1 MDTDSCAGPDLPA
14 LFPGW
19 ASHDATTEAYSF
31 ARSDEGL
38 PPSWYA
44 SPVAFVRERQTS
56 VRLVAGYEVLGVL
69 GRGGMATVHLA
80 RDLRSDVLFA
90 LKTMSPDVADDE
102 AAAIVLEDEARVL
115 ARIVHPNV
123 VPVVDV
129 IRTEGEVVLVMPFV
143 RGVTVAEL
151 LVAAS
156 RAESPLSPGIVSA
169 IGQDVL
175 AGLQAAHEATSETGQ
190 ALGVVHRDVS
200 PQNVLVDVEGCARVL
215 DFGIAKAAGR
225 AAKTTRD
232 GSLKGKVAY
241 MCPEQIHGEPLD
253 CTADLYALGI
263 VLWEAIALE
272 RLFAGSN
279 EADTMRRAL
288 MADVPSLE
296 TTRPDLPAGTDAFF
310 ARVLGRSPR
319 ARFASAAEM
328 ARALQVLFPRA
339 PREAVAQAVQ
349 TLGAQELAKR
359 TAPKPSRPPAR
370 GPLEIAPSAEHHVP
384 TSEAGPTARSLAPPP
399 SLDEPGP
406 SAKSSVRGFGFGLG
420 LGLAALL
427 IALAV
432 WSRSRW
438 EPVHASDTP
447 VPSAAQSV
455 GRSTAFDVPMS
466 TSAPAVLPAFPSAAR
481 DASAVESASVNPS
494 ATPPPIKRSSAGSS
508 KPKSLPAGC
517 DIPYIVDSSGHKK
530 YRPECLP

>member
-1 MDTDSCAGPDLPA
+1 MATDSCADPDSSMRSA
-14 LFPGW
+14 GW
-19 ASHDATTEAYSF
+19 PSLDATSAAYLLAGTTGGPS
-31 ARSDEGL
+31 
-38 PPSWYA
+38 PSWYA
-44 SPVAFVRERQTS
+44 RPVGSVSERQS
-56 VRLVAGYEVLGVL
+56 GVRLVAGYEVLGVL

-80 RDLRSDVLFA
+80 RDLRSDALVA

-123 VPVVDV
+123 VPVLDV
-129 IRTEGEVVLVMPFV
+129 VRTEGDVVLVMPFV

-175 AGLQAAHEATSETGQ
+175 AGLAAAHHATSETGQ
-190 ALGVVHRDVS
+190 PLGVVHRDVS
-200 PQNVLVDVEGCARVL
+200 PQNVLVDVEGNARVL
-215 DFGIAKAAGR
+215 DFGIAKAVGR

-241 MCPEQIHGEPLD
+241 MCPEQIHGESLD
-253 CTADLYALGI
+253 LTADLYALGI

-296 TTRPDLPAGTDAFF
+296 STRPELPAGTDAFF
-310 ARVLGRSPR
+310 ARALGRAPR

-328 ARALQVLFPRA
+328 AHALEALFPRA
-339 PREAVAQAVQ
+339 PREAVAQAVR
-349 TLGAQELAKR
+349 TLCSQELAKR
-359 TAPKPSRPPAR
+359 AAPKPSRPPPR
-370 GPLEIAPSAEHHVP
+370 SPSESAPSNELHTP
-384 TSEAGPTARSLAPPP
+384 LSEAGPTARSLPPP
-399 SLDEPGP
+399 SLDKPERH
-406 SAKSSVRGFGFGLG
+406 SKASSRALGLG
-420 LGLAALL
+420 LGLGLFVL
-427 IALAV
+427 VIVLAV
-432 WSRSRW
+432 WSRSRS
-438 EPVHASDTP
+438 ESVHVSDTP
-447 VPSAAQSV
+447 VSSGARSV
-455 GRSTAFDVPMS
+455 VLS
-466 TSAPAVLPAFPSAAR
+466 TSAPVSASFAAASGALPSELREASA
-481 DASAVESASVNPS
+481 DASASTNVPVRA
-494 ATPPPIKRSSAGSS
+494 APIKRPTSGSS
-508 KPKSLPAGC
+508 KPKSPAVGC

>member
-1 MDTDSCAGPDLPA
+1 VDTDSCAGPDRGALPTDWGP
-14 LFPGW
+14 LD
-19 ASHDATTEAYSF
+19 STTEANSY
-31 ARSDEGL
+31 AVPEGGL

-44 SPVAFVRERQTS
+44 SDVGFVRERQTS

-80 RDLRSDVLFA
+80 RELRTDGLFA

-129 IRTEGEVVLVMPFV
+129 VRSEGEVVLVMPFV

-175 AGLQAAHEATSETGQ
+175 DGLQAAHEATSETGQ
-190 ALGVVHRDVS
+190 PLGVVHRDVS

-215 DFGIAKAAGR
+215 DFGIAKAVGR

-253 CTADLYALGI
+253 RTADLYALGI

-279 EADTMRRAL
+279 EVDTMRRAL

-296 TTRPDLPAGTDAFF
+296 SSRPELPAGTDAFF
-310 ARVLGRSPR
+310 ARALARSPR
-319 ARFASAAEM
+319 ARFPTAREM
-328 ARALQVLFPRA
+328 ADALQSLY
-339 PREAVAQAVQ
+339 PREPREVVARAVE
-349 TLGAQELAKR
+349 TLGAKELAKR
-359 TAPKPSRPPAR
+359 KAPMPSRSPSNPPSDR
-370 GPLEIAPSAEHHVP
+370 GPSAELP
-384 TSEAGPTARSLAPPP
+384 GALSEADPTARSLAPPP
-399 SLDEPGP
+399 SPETPAP
-406 SAKSSVRGFGFGLG
+406 RTTRSARILSLG
-420 LGLAALL
+420 V
-427 IALAV
+427 ALAV
-432 WSRSRW
+432 SVLALVVWTRSRG
-438 EPVHASDTP
+438 EPGHVTGS
-447 VPSAAQSV
+447 
-455 GRSTAFDVPMS
+455 
-466 TSAPAVLPAFPSAAR
+466 
-481 DASAVESASVNPS
+481 PS
-494 ATPPPIKRSSAGSS
+494 ATGAPSAELPRAAAESPPSESVASTPIVLPRRATAAGSASTNASASSSPVKRSGAGAS

-517 DIPYIVDSSGHKK
+517 DIPYLVDSSGHKK

>member
-1 MDTDSCAGPDLPA
+1 MDTDSCADPDRSA
-14 LFPGW
+14 LSPGW
-19 ASHDATTEAYSF
+19 ASRDATTF

-44 SPVAFVRERQTS
+44 SSVGFVRERQTS

-80 RDLRSDVLFA
+80 RDLRSDGLFA

-129 IRTEGEVVLVMPFV
+129 VRTEGEVVLVMPFV

-190 ALGVVHRDVS
+190 PLGVVHRDVS

-215 DFGIAKAAGR
+215 DFGIAKAVGR

-241 MCPEQIHGEPLD
+241 MCPEQIHGESLD

-296 TTRPDLPAGTDAFF
+296 GTRPDLPAGTDAFF

-328 ARALQVLFPRA
+328 ARALQSLY
-339 PREAVAQAVQ
+339 PREPREVVARVVQ
-349 TLGAQELAKR
+349 TLGARELAKR

-370 GPLEIAPSAEHHVP
+370 GPIEIAPSAEHHVP

-399 SLDEPGP
+399 SLEKPG
-406 SAKSSVRGFGFGLG
+406 SSSKNSVRGFG

-447 VPSAAQSV
+447 VPSDGQSV
-455 GRSTAFDVPMS
+455 GRSTAFDAPMS
-466 TSAPAVLPAFPSAAR
+466 TSAVLPAFPSAAR
-481 DASAVESASVNPS
+481 EASAVESASANAS
-494 ATPPPIKRSSAGSS
+494 ATPPTVKRSSAGSS